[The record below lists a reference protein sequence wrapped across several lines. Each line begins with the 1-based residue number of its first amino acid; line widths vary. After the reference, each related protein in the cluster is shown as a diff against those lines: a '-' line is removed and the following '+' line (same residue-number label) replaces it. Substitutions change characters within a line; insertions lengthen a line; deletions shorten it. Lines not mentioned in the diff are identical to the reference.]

1 MSHLIHRFERPLDAP
16 RLSAQEKIKQGDIG
30 EAAND
35 IVQLVKPRSDWWDQ
49 GPLSSPARGLAST
62 NEIDPLDKVSIFLS
76 TAPICYTTLV
86 NATAL
91 PAKLLNEYI

>member
-1 MSHLIHRFERPLDAP
+1 MPNSNRRFERPLDAP

-62 NEIDPLDKVSIFLS
+62 DDIDPLDKVNLFLVQS
-76 TAPICYTTLV
+76 TVLPV
-86 NATAL
+86 NLITRW
-91 PAKLLNEYI
+91 